1 MTIQTVP
8 DDTKPFSPAMDDE
21 FTRYAESLPEDANTL
36 LEVPVEN
43 VPTDKT
49 FNDTEFDAPDSVGI
63 FGDAEPSDEPVT
75 PKRRKS
81 LKKLQKTMGRIQGKM
96 SKFPILW
103 FDEKAR
109 ENPAWK
115 LDDDEKELIEDSVAT
130 VFELVEINV
139 DVEPIVFT
147 LRSVYWVLLYP
158 LFAFCFLFLIKKSKE
173 MNIDAVPPEE
183 LK

>member
-8 DDTKPFSPAMDDE
+8 DDTKPFSPTMDDE
-21 FTRYAESLPEDANTL
+21 FTRYAESLPENPSTL
-36 LEVPVEN
+36 LEMPTQNEPVE
-43 VPTDKT
+43 
-49 FNDTEFDAPDSVGI
+49 DTEETEDTSESVGI
-63 FGDAEPSDEPVT
+63 FGDVEKEDEPVT

-130 VFELVEINV
+130 VFELVEVNV

>member
-1 MTIQTVP
+1 MTIQTIP

-21 FTRYAESLPEDANTL
+21 FTRYAESLPENANTL
-36 LEVPVEN
+36 LEKDEPELEQELGD
-43 VPTDKT
+43 TDST
-49 FNDTEFDAPDSVGI
+49 LESVGI
-63 FGDAEPSDEPVT
+63 FSGVEPSDEPVT

-130 VFELVEINV
+130 VFELIEVNV

-183 LK
+183 KP